1 MRIIAIEEHYATP
14 TFMAGPGRGIAE
26 QAEAAKA
33 HPTVAAGFDRLVE
46 QLCDLGDQRI
56 AEMDA
61 AGIDVQVLSLT
72 TPGVEQA
79 DPADAVKLARDS
91 NDQLAAAVGRHPDR
105 FAGFAAL
112 PTGDPAAAAD
122 ELTRTVRDHG
132 FKGALIN
139 GHTRGRYLDDE
150 FFWPIMERAEALDVP
165 IYLHPTLPPHAKDQ
179 YAGNFSPGTT
189 AAFAS
194 AAWGW
199 HLDTATHAVRLIL
212 SGVFDRYPRLQVII
226 GHMGEVLPVMLPRLE
241 QALPVQIS
249 ELHRPVGD
257 YMRQN
262 LHYTFSGIHSVPAFL
277 ALFLQIGADRIM
289 FSTDYPYGSLSKA
302 KAFLDHLP
310 ASAVDRDRIA
320 HRNAE
325 ELLRL

>member
-1 MRIIAIEEHYATP
+1 MRVIAIEEHYATQG
-14 TFMAGPGRGIAE
+14 FMAGPGRRISE
-26 QAEAAKA
+26 QADAAKA
-33 HPTVAAGFDRLVE
+33 HPLVAAGFDRLVR
-46 QLCDLGDQRI
+46 QLCDLDDGRI
-56 AEMDA
+56 ADMNA

-79 DPADAVKLARDS
+79 DPADALALARDS

-112 PTGDPAAAAD
+112 PTGIPDEAAD
-122 ELTRTVRDHG
+122 ELTRTVEDYR
-132 FKGALIN
+132 FRGALIN
-139 GHTRGRYLDDE
+139 GHNHGRYLDDE
-150 FFWPIMERAEALDVP
+150 FFWPILERAEALDVP
-165 IYLHPTLPPHAKDQ
+165 IYLHPTLPPHAEDQ
-179 YAGNFSPGTT
+179 YAGNFSSGTA
-189 AAFAS
+189 AAFAT

-241 QALPVQIS
+241 QALPRQVS
-249 ELHRPVGD
+249 ELNRPVGD

-262 LHYTFSGIHSVPAFL
+262 LHYTFSGFHSVPAFL
-277 ALFLQIGADRIM
+277 TLFLQIGAERIM
-289 FSTDYPYGSLSKA
+289 FSTDYPYGSLSQA

-310 ASAVDRDRIA
+310 AGALDRERIA

-325 ELLRL
+325 ELLQL